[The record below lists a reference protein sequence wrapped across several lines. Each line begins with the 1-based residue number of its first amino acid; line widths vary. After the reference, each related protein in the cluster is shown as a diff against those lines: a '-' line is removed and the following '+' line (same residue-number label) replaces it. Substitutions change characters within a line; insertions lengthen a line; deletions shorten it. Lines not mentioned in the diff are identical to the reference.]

1 MKNRPLII
9 LAGLIGLV
17 VIIIAAGWYFVS
29 PLFINNTVDEA
40 FPFEVPTTA
49 EVDAMSEAE
58 RLAMEQE
65 FLAAVPS
72 EAELAALSPEERN
85 EVGAK
90 VDAAAAA
97 IMTDNETEDMMPET
111 TGEPVI
117 LSQGQ
122 IMGIDSFHQ
131 GTGQATIYQL
141 PEGGQVLR
149 FEEFDVTNGPDLH
162 VILVKNPN
170 PVNSADVGQDY
181 LDLGSLKGNIGSQNY
196 DIPAG
201 TDLSQYQS
209 VVIYCVPFQVVF
221 ASATLQ

>member
-17 VIIIAAGWYFVS
+17 VIIAAGWYFVS

-58 RLAMEQE
+58 RLAMEQK

-111 TGEPVI
+111 TSDPVI
-117 LSQGQ
+117 LSKGQ